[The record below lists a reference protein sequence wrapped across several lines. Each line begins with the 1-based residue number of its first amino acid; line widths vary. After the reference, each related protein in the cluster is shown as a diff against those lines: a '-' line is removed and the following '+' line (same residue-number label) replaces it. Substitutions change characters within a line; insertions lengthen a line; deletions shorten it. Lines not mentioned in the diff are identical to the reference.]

1 MTQGI
6 SMPTSVDAPTDRL
19 TFVAVRR
26 SELAA
31 WWVLRLAAAAC
42 FVGHGA
48 FGVIGKS
55 EWLPFFQV
63 VGIGE
68 SIAWWLMLVVGVV
81 DIAVGLSIVV
91 VPTRAT
97 LLYMT
102 VWSLWTA
109 ALRPLSGLSVWE
121 LVERAG
127 NYGVPLALLLWAWTP
142 TGRVS
147 VFRRL
152 RFRALDERASRVTN
166 LLALV
171 TALLL
176 VGHGALAFEGKPLLD
191 RHLMLLGLPP
201 VALAA
206 QGWIE
211 VSLGMAC
218 LLTRSRALMLTAFCW
233 KVATESLFLA
243 AGAWRWEF
251 VERAGSYG
259 APLAFTLLAGAAVA
273 SMAGSAR
280 GRFAG
285 GGLSPERPLSSRV

>member
-1 MTQGI
+1 MSRSTQA
-6 SMPTSVDAPTDRL
+6 PTAVDAPTNGITL
-19 TFVAVRR
+19 GASPFSA
-26 SELAA
+26 LAA
-31 WWVLRLAAAAC
+31 WWILRLAAAGC

-68 SIAWWLMLVVGVV
+68 SIAWWLMLVVGIA
-81 DIAVGLSIVV
+81 DIAIGLSILV

-109 ALRPLSGLSVWE
+109 TLRPLSGLSVWE

-127 NYGVPLALLLWAWTP
+127 NYGVPLALLLWTWTP
-142 TGRVS
+142 TARAS
-147 VFRRL
+147 AFQRI
-152 RFRALDERASRVTN
+152 RFRALDGRAGRVAS

-176 VGHGALAFEGKPLLD
+176 IGHGALAFEGKPLLD
-191 RHLMLLGLPP
+191 KHLMLLGLPP

-218 LLTRSRALMLTAFCW
+218 LLTRSRALMLAACCW

-243 AGAWRWEF
+243 TGAWGWEF

-259 APLAFTLLAGAAVA
+259 APLAFTLLAGVVVA
-273 SMAGSAR
+273 SRRESVR

-285 GGLSPERPLSSRV
+285 GGLTPERPLSSRV